1 MEQFSA
7 TPVLQYLSTG
17 VLKINVFKIQVRE
30 TIENMYEVATA
41 PDLWIFACSVTG
53 TNWRGLHQ

>member
-17 VLKINVFKIQVRE
+17 VLKINVFKIQVRD
-30 TIENMYEVATA
+30 TKENMYE
-41 PDLWIFACSVTG
+41 L
-53 TNWRGLHQ
+53 